1 MKYRLDSYEGF
12 IMSLPQSI
20 DAMLTRANYIQELV
34 MMLHHADGFT
44 ADQRDAIAKL
54 VEANHA
60 LLGVLHQ
67 SQGLPNTHE
76 AVAGLGAACGVPLQ
90 SLEGYSEMLLMGIH
104 GDIPDNHRATFQ
116 QIIEITNSIAD
127 ITRDLMG

>member
-76 AVAGLGAACGVPLQ
+76 AVAGL
-90 SLEGYSEMLLMGIH
+90 EGYSEMLLMGIH